1 MNAEPLACDCAAC
14 RRFERAVTD
23 HEHALRAMHSQR
35 NYGQHTLPPAGGTSR
50 EVRRASKAMD
60 RHHLAEVIESPTGR
74 HLEAHTSEAHSE
86 AQRTEPGIGARD
98 VVATNPNNRK
108 EPKP

>member
-60 RHHLAEVIESPTGR
+60 RHHLAEVIESPIGR
-74 HLEAHTSEAHSE
+74 QPSKVTSEAPQAH
-86 AQRTEPGIGARD
+86 GAGVGEHD
-98 VVATNPNNRK
+98 EVATNPESHRK
-108 EPKP
+108 EPTR